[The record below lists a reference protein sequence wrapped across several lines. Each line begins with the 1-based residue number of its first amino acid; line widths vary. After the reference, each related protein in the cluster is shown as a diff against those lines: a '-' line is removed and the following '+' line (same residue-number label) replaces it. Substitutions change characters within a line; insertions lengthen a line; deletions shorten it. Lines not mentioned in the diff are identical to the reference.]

1 MAVVEVVIEGRDG
14 ISRPNGPELVWSLG
28 AVEVKLG
35 DRCGGSGE
43 CQAIRDIVDMIHK
56 GEARMVRILR
66 RGQLGIAVREH
77 GRVQRALE
85 FGRIVLACREI
96 RPFGEQSTKV
106 EADPPGGV
114 TAGALFSPGLF
125 FLLPFQPRRD
135 LM

>member
-1 MAVVEVVIEGRDG
+1 MAIVKVVIKGRDG

-35 DRCGGSGE
+35 DRWGGSGE
-43 CQAIRDIVDMIHK
+43 RQAIRNIVDMIHK
-56 GEARMVRILR
+56 GEAGVVRILWG
-66 RGQLGIAVREH
+66 GQLGIAVREH
-77 GRVQRALE
+77 RRVQRALE
-85 FGRIVLACREI
+85 FGGIVLACREI

-106 EADPPGGV
+106 EVDPPGGV
-114 TAGALFSPGLF
+114 TAGAPFSPGLF